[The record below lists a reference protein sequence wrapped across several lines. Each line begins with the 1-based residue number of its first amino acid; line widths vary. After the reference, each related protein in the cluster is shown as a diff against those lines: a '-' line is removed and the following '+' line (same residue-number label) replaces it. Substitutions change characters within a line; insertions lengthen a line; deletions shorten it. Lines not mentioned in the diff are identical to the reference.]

1 MKLYKLAIP
10 KLAAYSILFPLIPA
24 LLWIVMTIVIYLGTD
39 SSYYFPLIAEI
50 VGCSLLVTGH
60 IYYFRITFCPYKMTS
75 QGISNRHITIDWEDV
90 TTYNVYSVEVTPFI
104 TPPFRKEL
112 TRVCVIPSTKAGS
125 YRELN
130 PRECVFFQVTKENLL
145 MIDEYCTH
153 KSEDIKD
160 LLLRYSD
167 LLGRPM
173 N

>member
-1 MKLYKLAIP
+1 MKQYKPAIP
-10 KLAAYSILFPLIPA
+10 KLAAYAILFPLSPV
-24 LLWIVMTIVIYLGTD
+24 LLWIFMTCVIYFGTD
-39 SSYYFPLIAEI
+39 STYYFPLIVEI
-50 VGCSLLVTGH
+50 VGSSLLVIGH
-60 IYYFRITFCPYKMTS
+60 IYYFRIAFCPYKMPP

-104 TPPFRKEL
+104 TPPFRKEI
-112 TRVCVIPSTKAGS
+112 TRVCVIPSTKANS

-145 MIDEYCTH
+145 MIDGYCPH
-153 KSEDIKD
+153 KSEEIQD

-173 N
+173 D